1 MSKTLEMPTQ
11 GQQEPTTGYDPSQA
25 QQNQEDLSLQQ
36 AMAELEREEEEEL
49 QNGYDAGYV
58 PESQIPSGSS
68 VEEDAYAYDTEA
80 IMESDGVTIQAD
92 ELSEEA
98 AVEEPEYTNFLSRL
112 FDGMA
117 DAMGKDT
124 ELGQTLSQMAD
135 QMEKGFSGK
144 NPKEEAAKTDTQED
158 LLNRDVSDFEQKSD
172 ADLVGMDAEELAD
185 YAQDA
190 RAYEAQRVEA
200 ANQPVDG
207 MSTEEAMAWQAKD
220 AVAMED
226 LLDAADATE
235 FPTVTSSM
243 ERLDFT
249 LSTRAMGVMSGVD
262 VGDEQKATVSDMY
275 MDVMRGVEAYSD
287 AATQAIEEQ
296 YADDPEKKQQATQG
310 LENLMRQTVGESY
323 GMIYKA
329 DNTYDFLS
337 EADRKELDSMDIA
350 GVNASY
356 SDYEQTK
363 QYLDEKTVEPEITD
377 EAESE
382 DESLYDPDQAYTEED
397 AMYGEPEWDMETP
410 YGDSGFDRGEPQ
422 TNAEPHRE
430 NLPYV
435 PGSESGYT
443 RVNRKE
449 QTSRTDRG
457 AQAEERFGSIVEA
470 DEQSKVIQTDRQMG
484 E

>member
-11 GQQEPTTGYDPSQA
+11 DQQEPTTGYDLSQA

-58 PESQIPSGSS
+58 SESQIPSGSS

-80 IMESDGVTIQAD
+80 MMESDGVTIPAD
-92 ELSEEA
+92 ELSEET

-220 AVAMED
+220 AVAMGD

-410 YGDSGFDRGEPQ
+410 YGDSGFDLGEPQ
-422 TNAEPHRE
+422 TNAEQRRE
-430 NLPYV
+430 NLSYV
-435 PGSESGYT
+435 PGSESDYT
-443 RVNRKE
+443 RVNRKG

>member
-11 GQQEPTTGYDPSQA
+11 DQQEPTTGYDPSQA

-58 PESQIPSGSS
+58 SESQIPSGSS

-80 IMESDGVTIQAD
+80 MMESDGVTIPAD
-92 ELSEEA
+92 ELSEET

-220 AVAMED
+220 AVAMGD

-397 AMYGEPEWDMETP
+397 AMYGEPEWGTEDS
-410 YGDSGFDRGEPQ
+410 YGDHGFDQGEPQ
-422 TNAEPHRE
+422 TNAKPRRE

-435 PGSESGYT
+435 SGSESGYT
-443 RVNRKE
+443 RVNLKE

>member
-1 MSKTLEMPTQ
+1 
-11 GQQEPTTGYDPSQA
+11 
-25 QQNQEDLSLQQ
+25 
-36 AMAELEREEEEEL
+36 
-49 QNGYDAGYV
+49 
-58 PESQIPSGSS
+58 
-68 VEEDAYAYDTEA
+68 
-80 IMESDGVTIQAD
+80 
-92 ELSEEA
+92 
-98 AVEEPEYTNFLSRL
+98 
-112 FDGMA
+112 
-117 DAMGKDT
+117 
-124 ELGQTLSQMAD
+124 
-135 QMEKGFSGK
+135 
-144 NPKEEAAKTDTQED
+144 
-158 LLNRDVSDFEQKSD
+158 
-172 ADLVGMDAEELAD
+172 
-185 YAQDA
+185 
-190 RAYEAQRVEA
+190 
-200 ANQPVDG
+200 
-207 MSTEEAMAWQAKD
+207 MAWQAKD
-220 AVAMED
+220 AVAMGD

-262 VGDEQKATVSDMY
+262 VGDEQKATVSDLY

-397 AMYGEPEWDMETP
+397 AMYGEPEWGTEDS
-410 YGDSGFDRGEPQ
+410 YGDHGFDQGEPQ
-422 TNAEPHRE
+422 TNAKPRRE

-435 PGSESGYT
+435 SGSESGYT
-443 RVNRKE
+443 RVNLKE

>member
-11 GQQEPTTGYDPSQA
+11 DQQEPTTGYDPSQA

-58 PESQIPSGSS
+58 SESQIPSGSS

-80 IMESDGVTIQAD
+80 MMESDGVTIPAD
-92 ELSEEA
+92 ELSEET

-220 AVAMED
+220 AVAMGD

-410 YGDSGFDRGEPQ
+410 YGDSGFDLGEPQ